1 MFGGFMASVL
11 KKLLGIGASAALFA
25 SFAHA
30 EHKARSQQILEPEFS
45 FFTSQF
51 SSDNLNPDFVAS
63 TFVGMDAKFSKK
75 DVCDDYELA
84 LHLLALI
91 QPPSGHRGNNVSL
104 REFSKDLAQ
113 CPGTFSGVARILASK
128 FAKIKDFHT
137 SYATGNAVVDQRY
150 FPVVVGCEGA
160 DYCKNVLGSRLV
172 PVYSNVA
179 REFYFS
185 LADDSDRTL
194 IFKLNTMN
202 GKTPNDLF
210 QDLVNSE
217 LASAN
222 GTGGNYTRGVA
233 FVLGRTMIDGRDR
246 PNFFISAKDL
256 VSKGEVTLQTS
267 FVVAPRWEVTAQQK
281 NFLTAFAKDIDT
293 DDVCKAVSFYPN
305 NEKPY
310 KDGVIGACV
319 TNDNRTLVWL
329 KTMVP
334 NETDSVVEFL
344 ARFLRENRS
353 ATQKPVILD
362 LRSNG
367 GGSPFLAAELACAFG
382 DNISRNRVKN
392 RFLNPSLWP
401 ERFELSSGTVVGA
414 EQLKK
419 MIEESN
425 SDLISVVPGWTVSS
439 LSPTVSR
446 RDRKIGF
453 LERMEATQSDCVKQ
467 ALPEFDGV
475 KWVLVTNGNE
485 FSATENFLSFVEKS
499 DAKFKHVGTTSW
511 GGTGAPFVIRLPKT
525 GMRLRISQARH
536 IDARADNA
544 DAAFVI
550 ESRGVKPD
558 NFVLREMPDEFE
570 DHVNDVMK
578 TETHPNFLPNIFR
591 WALGVRM

>member
-1 MFGGFMASVL
+1 MGFSHVRWGRCWGVAAAVL
-11 KKLLGIGASAALFA
+11 WVAGS
-25 SFAHA
+25 AHA
-30 EHKARSQQILEPEFS
+30 EYRSSLKPLLDPPFDFFS
-45 FFTSQF
+45 HRF
-51 SSDNLNPDFVAS
+51 SSDNLSPDFVES
-63 TFVGMDAKFSKK
+63 TFVGMDAKFSKT

-91 QPPSGHRGNNVSL
+91 QPPATHRGSN
-104 REFSKDLAQ
+104 FSQAEISQALSQ
-113 CPGTFSGVARILASK
+113 CPGTFSGVAKSLASK
-128 FAKIKDFHT
+128 FAKLKDFHT
-137 SYATGNAVVDQRY
+137 SYATGNGVIDQRY

-160 DYCKNVLGSRLV
+160 DSCKAVLGSRLV

-185 LADDSDRTL
+185 LADDSERTMV
-194 IFKLNTMN
+194 FKLNTMN
-202 GKTPNDLF
+202 GKTAPELF
-210 QDLVNSE
+210 QELVTSE

-222 GTGGNYTRGVA
+222 NTGGNYTKGVA
-233 FVLGRTMIDGRDR
+233 FILGRNMIDGRER
-246 PNFFISAKDL
+246 PHFLISAKDL

-267 FVVAPRWEVTAQQK
+267 FEVAPRREITAQQRS
-281 NFLTAFAKDIDT
+281 FLTAFARDINT
-293 DDVCKAVSFYPN
+293 DDVCKSVSFYPN

-310 KDGVIGACV
+310 RDGFIGACV
-319 TNDNRTLVWL
+319 THDNRALVWL

-344 ARFLRENRS
+344 AQFLRQNKS

-367 GGSPFLAAELACAFG
+367 GGSPILAAELACAFG
-382 DNISRNRVKN
+382 DTTSRNRLRN

-401 ERFELSSGTVVGA
+401 ERFELSSGTVVVT
-414 EQLKK
+414 EELKK
-419 MIEESN
+419 KMEESN
-425 SDLISVVPGWTVSS
+425 SDLIAVVPGWTASS

-453 LERMEATQSDCVKQ
+453 WERVEATHSDCVKQ
-467 ALPEFDGV
+467 ALPEFEGV

-499 DAKFKHVGTTSW
+499 DAKFKHIGTTSW
-511 GGTGAPFVIRLPKT
+511 GGTGAPLAISLPKT
-525 GMRLRISQARH
+525 GMKLRISQARH
-536 IDARADNA
+536 IDARANSA
-544 DAAFVI
+544 DSAFVI

-570 DHVNDVMK
+570 DHVNAVMK
-578 TETHPNFLPNIFR
+578 TETHPHFLPNIFR